1 MNYTE
6 AFLLRIL
13 SICLNVSFRMKQDC
27 RAMFP
32 KGCFEIS
39 KNQENGISSNSLY
52 RNLGRATMEL
62 KINLQKIL
70 YTLHIRWLQL
80 PCSLS
85 LPMIFVPLFQCL
97 FTNLQII
104 TDTVKYLQIHA
115 VPSHSQCNKSHL
127 THSNKNPSKQI
138 NITIIPLAVSK
149 KRTCT
154 LSISRAISDFS
165 LDSPIH
171 PLSQDSP

>member
-1 MNYTE
+1 MQINLPKVFWEKQVLGKFRCRHSVAKRNIVILLTMNYTE

-62 KINLQKIL
+62 KINLQKYFIPCIL
-70 YTLHIRWLQL
+70 GGYNFPAVFLCPWFLFHCFSVFL
-80 PCSLS
+80 P
-85 LPMIFVPLFQCL
+85 
-97 FTNLQII
+97 TY
-104 TDTVKYLQIHA
+104 K
-115 VPSHSQCNKSHL
+115 
-127 THSNKNPSKQI
+127 
-138 NITIIPLAVSK
+138 
-149 KRTCT
+149 
-154 LSISRAISDFS
+154 
-165 LDSPIH
+165 
-171 PLSQDSP
+171 